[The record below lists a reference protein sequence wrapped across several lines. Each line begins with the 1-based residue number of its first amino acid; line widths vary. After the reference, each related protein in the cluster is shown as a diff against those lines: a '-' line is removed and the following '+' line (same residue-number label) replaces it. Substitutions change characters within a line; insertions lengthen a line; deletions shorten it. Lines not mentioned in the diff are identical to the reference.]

1 MEWFMPVVPPELGHR
16 LLKAGA
22 GAGKTTT
29 LVATFIAFVKQF
41 RADHQGEFPRIVVT
55 TFTRKATQ
63 EVRERL
69 MKKALESGEN
79 EIFNYLGEKSRVH
92 ISTIDGILSLFLSR
106 YGERLGLPADFRFVS
121 EEELKWIS
129 RRELRRVLSEE
140 PSLTELLEVY
150 DFAELWRALESWR
163 EKVMPQAN
171 AKIVS
176 VDWFREKTLQK
187 IRLLCAEA
195 AELSAAIPNQTKNA
209 RLIEWGEVLGGLG
222 PAPKTDEEIEAFLDR
237 LTILDE
243 AFGTK
248 PSASLSDE
256 SMNERKKAF
265 KDLWDPCADSA
276 PQEML
281 RPSYWNRH
289 QRRMELFETLAE
301 KWVGR
306 VEKIRRDQ
314 GLLSMS
320 DLETLSLQLIRQDE
334 EAALSFSKEWDYW
347 MIDEYQD
354 TSPVQVE
361 LLKYL
366 VGDRPHFVV
375 GDPQQSIYFF
385 RGARSQVFFEK
396 MEQFQKQN
404 ALVQSVV
411 VNHRSRTPLLEF
423 FNDFFRPR
431 PAFSP
436 MESKPKRTAFPPE
449 HPAAELRIV
458 EREDDRD
465 VCVAAAIERIQ
476 ELLAHPE
483 IKPESICVLSRANEP
498 LKSLQAEAR
507 VLGLPVQ
514 LHTAGGFAARR
525 EIRDVL
531 AFLRFL
537 LNPSDN
543 LTFLTLLRSPWFSLE
558 DVKILPY
565 CKGPGSSFWQEAM
578 KVETSADE
586 HHPISRLKSFL
597 KNSSFMGLAETLK
610 LFYRQEGI
618 LDSAH
623 FVDPTGR
630 REANLWKILVQLE
643 NAQRSPGFNA
653 LAFVDSLDQ
662 RISTEEGNED
672 GDAVPAIEPKRVQ
685 LMTIHASKGLE
696 FDHVIVLGLEK
707 SLRSDRSNLL
717 MVDEESGLWTLGE
730 KDLSGSLKS
739 SLLAKEILEKR
750 NQLLSEESL
759 RVLYVALTRA
769 MQTVSLIWEKPRTK
783 NGNPSASSWA
793 AAVPFDLSDGEH
805 DRGAYRYRVRTEAP
819 RVKSL
824 SQESRSVPALIEKW
838 PMRES
843 ATHWAVMSPTQLLE
857 ERAALE
863 EISAPRRADFA
874 TEGLK
879 VAQRGTDAHR
889 LFESLKYAP
898 PEQVEE
904 MTKDAE
910 LLEGLRWMLAE
921 KSLPLLDLIRQGEVE
936 WGFAARE
943 GDFILQGQVDLWGI
957 VDGTVWIVDYKTGS
971 PKAFAKAL
979 DQMAIYAWALQ
990 NLGMIGADQPIRLIA
1005 LYPLDKTLREK
1016 SYSKVSDLHAD
1027 WTRLIP
1033 SRGPV

>member
-1 MEWFMPVVPPELGHR
+1 MPGTSPELGHR
-16 LLKAGA
+16 LLQAGA

-69 MKKALESGEN
+69 MKKALESGEE

-92 ISTIDGILSLFLSR
+92 ISTIHGILSLFLSR

-163 EKVMPQAN
+163 EKILPQAN
-171 AKIVS
+171 AQIVS
-176 VDWFREKTLQK
+176 VDWFRSRALQK
-187 IRLLCAEA
+187 IQVMCDEA
-195 AELSAAIPNQTKNA
+195 AVLAAAIPQQTKNA
-209 RLIEWGEVLGGLG
+209 RLLEWGEVLSKLG
-222 PAPKTDEEIEAFLDR
+222 AVPKADAEIESFLDR
-237 LTILDE
+237 VSALDE
-243 AFGTK
+243 AYGTK

-256 SMNERKKAF
+256 AMNERKKSF
-265 KDLWDPCADSA
+265 KDLWDPCADA
-276 PQEML
+276 TQQEML

-289 QRRMELFETLAE
+289 QRRMELFQALAE
-301 KWVGR
+301 KWVAR

-396 MEQFQKQN
+396 MAQFQKQN

-449 HPAAELRIV
+449 HPAAEIRIV

-465 VCVAAAIERIQ
+465 ACVAAAIERIQ
-476 ELLAHPE
+476 ELLENPE
-483 IKPESICVLSRANEP
+483 IKPESICVLSRTNEP
-498 LKSLQAEAR
+498 LKNLQAEAR
-507 VLGLPVQ
+507 ILGLPVQ

-531 AFLRFL
+531 SFLRFL

-543 LTFLTLLRSPWFSLE
+543 LNFLTLLRSPWFSLE
-558 DVKILPY
+558 DLQILPY
-565 CKGPGSSFWQEAM
+565 CKGPGTSFWQEAQR
-578 KVETSADE
+578 VEAASDE
-586 HHPISRLKSFL
+586 HHPVNRLRLLL

-610 LFYRQEGI
+610 LFFRQEGI

-630 REANLWKILVQLE
+630 REANLWKLLVQLE

-662 RISTEEGNED
+662 GLSTEEGNED

-707 SLRSDRSNLL
+707 SLRSDRSTLL

-730 KDLSGSLKS
+730 KDLSGSLRS
-739 SLLAKEILEKR
+739 SLLAKEITEKR

-769 MQTVSLIWEKPRTK
+769 MQTVSLVWEKPRTK

-793 AAVPFDLSDGEH
+793 AAVPFDLTEGVHDG
-805 DRGAYRYRVRTEAP
+805 GSYKYQVRTQP
-819 RVKSL
+819 PVVKSL
-824 SQESRSVPALIEKW
+824 SAESRSIPTLTEKW
-838 PMRES
+838 PQREIP
-843 ATHWAVMSPTQLLE
+843 THPAVMSPTQLLDE
-857 ERAALE
+857 KSGPGERSQPL
-863 EISAPRRADFA
+863 RAEFA

-889 LFESLKYAP
+889 LFESLKYAS

-904 MTKDAE
+904 MTKDPE
-910 LLEGLRWMLAE
+910 LLEGLRWMLNE
-921 KSLPLLDLIRQGEVE
+921 KTVPLLDLIQNGEVE

-943 GDFILQGQVDLWGI
+943 GDFILQGQVDLWGV

-990 NLGMIGADQPIRLIA
+990 NLGMIREEQPIRLIA

-1016 SYSKVSDLHAD
+1016 NYARVSDLMTD
-1027 WTRLIP
+1027 WQRLIP